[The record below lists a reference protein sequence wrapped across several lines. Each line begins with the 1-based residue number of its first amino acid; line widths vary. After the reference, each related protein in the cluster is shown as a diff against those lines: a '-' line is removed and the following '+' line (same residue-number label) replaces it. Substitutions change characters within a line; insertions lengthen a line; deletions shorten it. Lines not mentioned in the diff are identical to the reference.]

1 MTSKETGKRISKLV
15 DHFRMLEMKSIAFVL
30 VSLSLVACGK
40 MTEDLPNGFS
50 IKRRDTGKYEIVSPP
65 YAAANGVTSSSGV
78 ISPDVTKFAVLGDVV
93 VGFAERIKEV
103 DGFMTPGGYFLL
115 DTKTKEAK
123 EGMGLDELKKLLAS
137 KYQIDEVPKL
147 ELIHRY

>member
-1 MTSKETGKRISKLV
+1 MKMKFMTC
-15 DHFRMLEMKSIAFVL
+15 ML

-40 MTEDLPNGFS
+40 EAGDLPNGFS

-65 YAAANGVTSSSGV
+65 YTAANGVTSASGV
-78 ISPDVTKFAVLGDVV
+78 VSPDITKVAVLGDVV
-93 VGFAERIKEV
+93 VGFAEKVKEA

-115 DTKTKEAK
+115 NTKTKEAK
-123 EGMGLDELKKLLAS
+123 EGMGLDEWKKLLAS
-137 KYQIDEVPKL
+137 KYQINEEPDL